1 MKNLLRKTDLFSE
14 SDRIKHRKLLDRP
27 TGLILSHWRP
37 SYVRQLVDQ
46 LVRDPQ
52 MSPEKSASQSPAAIS
67 RLAQPTPDSVPLENT
82 LCGVGARAEW
92 GDLLQC
98 TLLTAPQLP
107 IKANLTQS
115 TRPYTPSEGM
125 QQSVHNITYEVVFPN
140 SGSCSDQASRSNYQ
154 FIRHSRDRKYAK

>member
-1 MKNLLRKTDLFSE
+1 MKNLLRKTDLFTE
-14 SDRIKHRKLLDRP
+14 SGRIKHRKLLDRP

-46 LVRDPQ
+46 LVREPQ
-52 MSPEKSASQSPAAIS
+52 MSPEKSASQSPAAIN

-107 IKANLTQS
+107 IKANLTQRQPGLVHLLRGCS
-115 TRPYTPSEGM
+115 SQYTTLPIK
-125 QQSVHNITYEVVFPN
+125 QSSPTVGAALTKQPDLSVYKTCR
-140 SGSCSDQASRSNYQ
+140 GQKTC
-154 FIRHSRDRKYAK
+154 